1 MNGWIGFSSADKTVN
16 SAELPQLLTLHPT
29 LLSFQTNWIWFPR
42 NPCTYL
48 DMSPLLP
55 GNSSFHFWIYILS
68 CRHKSSFQD
77 CCGKS
82 NALGNFW
89 DWHIRPH
96 LVSRYEN
103 PDQGGGRSKDR
114 GLQTGDSLHVCH
126 LMLPNTQTFPFF
138 KTSLAVRHD
147 VRINS
152 GQLYAHTKRWQI
164 LSRHNDHWLQ
174 KWLSSFSP
182 PCVHTLGWGSYY
194 TTRPCHSSL

>member
-126 LMLPNTQTFPFF
+126 LMLPNTQTSPFPNFHCSEAWRENKLWTTVCTH
-138 KTSLAVRHD
+138 KTVA
-147 VRINS
+147 NS
-152 GQLYAHTKRWQI
+152 F
-164 LSRHNDHWLQ
+164 N
-174 KWLSSFSP
+174 P
-182 PCVHTLGWGSYY
+182 
-194 TTRPCHSSL
+194 